1 MGNGGN
7 GMEWNLIELEDWMN
21 YRIIFQGMI
30 LLFVIELNLL
40 DCNPFLS

>member
-30 LLFVIELNLL
+30 LLFVIELNFL